1 MHLFEYIYFF
11 KIKNIKKVL
20 LHSYHKKKKWILK
33 SNNAGM
39 GIRLMI
45 WKAEIKEINL
55 IDVQSGVE
63 QNDRVGNS

>member
-1 MHLFEYIYFF
+1 
-11 KIKNIKKVL
+11 
-20 LHSYHKKKKWILK
+20 
-33 SNNAGM
+33 M